1 MSEEPMSVLY
11 SSVEFAPPLVNPSST
26 GLFAATQWTEETGLP
41 RWLAQ
46 GVRLRPQNYGGELSA
61 GTWSDPWCPDHPASG
76 DTKTGVRPGIPDAYD
91 PITVWAFDANQC
103 GDLSAESRNEV
114 RTRARQNLRL
124 HEQVIAER
132 EFATRLLI
140 NAGPPSTAADLVE
153 AVGALELAFAATN
166 TVGVI
171 HAPANFA
178 AEASRYQLLLS
189 GGKTPLGHSWVF
201 GYATGL
207 GSTMVATSQPF
218 GWRDAVQLREATDAN
233 TNTFVAIAER
243 SLVIAVEH
251 VLAAVE
257 IGESV

>member
-1 MSEEPMSVLY
+1 MSVVY
-11 SSVEFAPPLVNPSST
+11 ANVEFTPPLVEPSSS
-26 GLFAATQWTEETGLP
+26 GLFAATLWTEETSLP
-41 RWLAQ
+41 RWLAH

-61 GTWSDPWCPDHPASG
+61 GTWSDPWCPDLVPDEPSL
-76 DTKTGVRPGIPDAYD
+76 KTGERPPVPDAYD
-91 PITVWAFDANQC
+91 PITVWAYDANQC
-103 GDLSAESRNEV
+103 GDLTVESRNEV
-114 RTRARQNLRL
+114 RIRARQNLTL

-132 EFATRLLI
+132 EFAARLLLD
-140 NAGPPSTAADLVE
+140 AEPPTAAIDLVE

-166 TVGVI
+166 TVGYI

-178 AEASRYQLLLS
+178 AEAARSQLLLS
-189 GGKTPLGHSWVF
+189 GGRTPLGHSWVF

-207 GSTMVATSQPF
+207 GSTLVATSQPF
-218 GWRDAVQLREATDAN
+218 GWRDAVQLREATDPQ

-257 IGESV
+257 IGGSL